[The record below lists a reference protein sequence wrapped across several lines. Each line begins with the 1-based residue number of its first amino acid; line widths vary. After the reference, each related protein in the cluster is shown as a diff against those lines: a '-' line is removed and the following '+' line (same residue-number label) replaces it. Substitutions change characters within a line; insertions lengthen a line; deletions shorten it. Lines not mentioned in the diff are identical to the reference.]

1 MTNDNT
7 TDKTKQAQNK
17 CAELQRKLI
26 LTNKWTDQDR
36 KEWDRALFIILTERA
51 RQRK

>member
-1 MTNDNT
+1 MKDDNT

-26 LTNKWTDQDR
+26 TTHKWTDEDR
-36 KEWDRALFIILTERA
+36 KEWDKVIAVILAE
-51 RQRK
+51 RQRQRS

>member
-1 MTNDNT
+1 MKDDNT

-26 LTNKWTDQDR
+26 TTHKWTDEDR
-36 KEWDRALFIILTERA
+36 KEWDKAMFIILTERA
-51 RQRK
+51 RQKN